1 MLNLDRCTTTTLC
14 LSASSWPC
22 ATDLSIVG
30 SRPEYN
36 HLFCLLIVVSN
47 SKGKVLQWLGISFLN
62 IVFLGLLHAHLP
74 AIHLLIALAFA
85 TPHAFSCEVTHLSL
99 SRPCEGEQIFI
110 AVLGL
115 LHQRLDRWMDL
126 HYYGH

>member
-1 MLNLDRCTTTTLC
+1 M
-14 LSASSWPC
+14 
-22 ATDLSIVG
+22 
-30 SRPEYN
+30 
-36 HLFCLLIVVSN
+36 FCLLIDVSN
-47 SKGKVLQWLGISFLN
+47 SKGKVLQWLGIPFLN

-85 TPHAFSCEVTHLSL
+85 TLHASSCEVTHLSL
-99 SRPCEGEQIFI
+99 SRLCEGEQIFI

-115 LHQRLDRWMDL
+115 LQHHLDRRMDL